1 MVIIKVFISPW
12 KLSWHLWKNQ
22 FSFLIFVNCSRYYL
36 SSNTAEQPPYCVSSP
51 ASLVIGQTRTE
62 YLSAPA
68 GSYLEKPQISWW
80 LLTKL
85 GDSPLDGASDITLYR
100 VSNYLPQILI
110 LFCEIIASGD
120 QKYQSIDKVD
130 SKWNSR
136 TFLLTL

>member
-36 SSNTAEQPPYCVSSP
+36 SSNMLSSP
-51 ASLVIGQTRTE
+51 HIACLVQPHCSLAKPEQNI
-62 YLSAPA
+62 SAPA
-68 GSYLEKPQISWW
+68 GTYLEKPQISWW

-110 LFCEIIASGD
+110 LFCKIIASGE

-136 TFLLTL
+136 TFLFTL